1 MKTVLKSSAKRTLI
15 SLGLT
20 AAAAAA
26 AAAAATDAAIQR
38 KHCVK
43 SVQIRSYVMPVF
55 SYIRTDYR
63 DLCIILDLLLHH
75 YLTNFEPQKYY
86 HKPNRKDENP

>member
-1 MKTVLKSSAKRTLI
+1 MKTVLKSSAKTTLI
-15 SLGLT
+15 SLELT
-20 AAAAAA
+20 AAVA
-26 AAAAATDAAIQR
+26 AAIQK

-55 SYIRTDYR
+55 SYIRTEYR

>member
-1 MKTVLKSSAKRTLI
+1 MKTVLKSSAKTTLI
-15 SLGLT
+15 SLELT
-20 AAAAAA
+20 AAV
-26 AAAAATDAAIQR
+26 AAAATDAAIQK

-55 SYIRTDYR
+55 SYIRTEYR